1 MARRKPKFLRNF
13 NKFLGKSY
21 PNFIKNILFSSGFD
35 NKNSLELIDEE
46 SIKNIEEYV
55 NKNRYHLKKTSYE
68 KTLNKTDK
76 FEFSIGHKVLLTN
89 IPKYV
94 EKFENESLKKL
105 QDKKKEGS
113 LEESD
118 ASLDPS
124 ALRKTLLEKLQNY
137 STSSKLNFKISEEN
151 IENLENKNQRITCKV
166 HCPFCSKKYLIL
178 FKHNW
183 KISNITVHIRK
194 HFTIETVN
202 VLVNSDNDNNL
213 GDDTRNVTLASESAS
228 SSSVENN
235 IINSANNSIIR
246 LHDLPQELESILQ

>member
-13 NKFLGKSY
+13 DKFLGKSY
-21 PNFIKNILFSSGFD
+21 PKFIKNILFSSGFD
-35 NKNSLELIDEE
+35 NKNSLELVDEE
-46 SIKNIEEYV
+46 RIKNIEEYV
-55 NKNRYHLKKTSYE
+55 NRNRYHLKKTSYE
-68 KTLNKTDK
+68 KTLNKTNK

-105 QDKKKEGS
+105 QEKKKE
-113 LEESD
+113 ES
-118 ASLDPS
+118 ARESEANLNLF

-137 STSSKLNFKISEEN
+137 STTSKLNFKISEEN
-151 IENLENKNQRITCKV
+151 IENLENTNQRITCKV

-202 VLVNSDNDNNL
+202 VLVNSSDDNNL
-213 GDDTRNVTLASESAS
+213 GDDTRNVTSALVSAS
-228 SSSVENN
+228 SSSV
-235 IINSANNSIIR
+235 ANNSIIR
-246 LHDLPQELESILQ
+246 LHDLPKELETILQ